1 MRTKITLFL
10 LLLNVVLFFFIFGVE
25 REWQTERL
33 IEESRSRVLGPEAAN
48 IQSLQ
53 ISGSSLPNT
62 VQLERNGESWRIIAP
77 YEWPANPHAVSRI
90 INELQFL
97 EHYTSF
103 TVDNLGATDLSLADY
118 GLDNP
123 NLTVTFRSG
132 SGETAIET
140 SLVIGDKTKIGQRL
154 YVLSPDGSRVH
165 VVPDSLANSLSIELE
180 QLRTNACFTIP
191 VFEVRSLNLQ
201 NDGPANVRVRLRREN
216 NRWRFESPV
225 VTRASKAQTEVAV
238 SDIATLRTAEFLG
251 APSRQPELLTTSGTN
266 TPSLRITLE
275 GNNRRETLL
284 LGSEVPAPESNGDAA
299 AAPTGTDQ
307 KYYAQMEG
315 RDAIFTVTLPERLAS
330 NLRNAQRELRE
341 ATILELDG
349 RQIDSIA
356 LQDDL
361 GQEIMIQKLDTNE
374 ESEAT
379 EVISPWQ
386 VVNRESDGSLRTFQ
400 ADTQVVED
408 ELLRTLR
415 LLRAETFERDVPTD
429 ADLEEWGLKR
439 PRRTI
444 TISFQSSLGGNPAP
458 DAITLLVGTD
468 QPGDNAYAKTERE
481 TFVYSI
487 DDVFLRNTPLDPL
500 HYRERLLREL
510 PAGARITGLQL
521 RDLSN
526 DTEVLAQRLTAEDT
540 WETVIATQ
548 PEAQRTSLTQLL
560 DSLRTLRAQRIVAD
574 KFSESVS
581 VNSTSSDWRYQLEV
595 RLSLSGD
602 GGEQEELFTLFL
614 ADRDGGDRQLVG
626 SPSLDLIF
634 EASPELIRAIWNLTY
649 ADRDPG
655 AIELTTPPEMP
666 DPEA

>member
-25 REWQTERL
+25 RKWHTEQL

-53 ISGSSLPNT
+53 ISGASLPAT
-62 VQLERNGESWRIIAP
+62 VHLERSGDSWRITSP

-90 INELQFL
+90 VNELQFL
-97 EHYTSF
+97 EHFTSF
-103 TVDNLGATDLSLADY
+103 AVENLSATDLSLVDY

-123 NLTVTFRSG
+123 NLTVSFRSG

-140 SLVIGDKTKIGQRL
+140 SLAIGDKTKIGQRL

-165 VVPDSLANSLSIELE
+165 VVSDSLANSLSIDLE

-225 VTRASKAQTEVAV
+225 VTRASKAQTEVAL

-251 APSRQPELLTTSGTN
+251 APSLQPELLTTSGTN

-284 LGSEVPAPESNGDAA
+284 LGNQVPSETAVTAAEDSSPPA
-299 AAPTGTDQ
+299 DQ
-307 KYYAQMEG
+307 KFYAQMEG
-315 RDAIFTVTLPERLAS
+315 RDAIFTIVLPQRLS
-330 NLRNAQRELRE
+330 SSLRNAQRELRE
-341 ATILELDG
+341 ATILELDD
-349 RQIDSIA
+349 RQIDSIT

-361 GQEIMIQKLDTNE
+361 GQEVVIQKLDPTA
-374 ESEAT
+374 ESDVT
-379 EVISPWQ
+379 EGISPWQ
-386 VVNRESDGSLRTFQ
+386 VVNRESDGSLRTYP
-400 ADTQVVED
+400 ADSYVVEN
-408 ELLRTLR
+408 EFLRSLR
-415 LLRAETFERDVPTD
+415 LLRADTFERDVPTD
-429 ADLEEWGLKR
+429 ADLELWGLKR

-444 TISFQSSLGGNPAP
+444 TVSFQPSLGDNTAP

-468 QPGDNAYAKTERE
+468 QAGENAYAKTQRE
-481 TFVYSI
+481 TFVYGI
-487 DDVFLRNTPLDPL
+487 DEVFLRNSPLDPL

-521 RDLSN
+521 RDLTN
-526 DTEVLAQRLTAEDT
+526 DSEIFTLQLAAEAT
-540 WETVIATQ
+540 WEQVIATQ
-548 PEAQRTSLTQLL
+548 SETLRPSVTQLL
-560 DSLRTLRAQRIVAD
+560 TSLRTLRAQRIVAD
-574 KFSESVS
+574 AFQDSVR
-581 VNSTSSDWRYQLEV
+581 VNSAPASWRYRLDV
-595 RLSLSGD
+595 DLSLDSD
-602 GGEQEELFTLFL
+602 GGEQHEIFSLFF
-614 ADRDGGDRQLVG
+614 AERDGGDRQLVG
-626 SPSLDLIF
+626 SPTLDLTF
-634 EASPELIRAIWNLTY
+634 EATPELIRAIWSLTY
-649 ADRDPG
+649 VERDPG
-655 AIELTTPPEMP
+655 PIELTTPPEMP
-666 DPEA
+666 EPEV

>member
-25 REWQTERL
+25 RKWQTEQL
-33 IEESRSRVLGPEAAN
+33 IEDSRSRVLGPEAAN

-53 ISGSSLPNT
+53 ISGSSLPDT
-62 VQLERNGESWRIIAP
+62 VQLERNGDSWRIIAP
-77 YEWPANPHAVSRI
+77 CEWPANPHAVSRI

-103 TVDNLGATDLSLADY
+103 AVDNLGATDLSLADY

-140 SLVIGDKTKIGQRL
+140 ALAIGDQTKIGQRL

-165 VVPDSLANSLSIELE
+165 VVPDSLASSLSIDLE

-191 VFEVRSLNLQ
+191 VFEVHSLNLQ

-251 APSRQPELLTTSGTN
+251 APSLQPELLTTSGTN

-284 LGSEVPAPESNGDAA
+284 LGNEVPAPTESGETDASSVS
-299 AAPTGTDQ
+299 TDQ
-307 KYYAQMEG
+307 KFYAQMEG

-341 ATILELDG
+341 ATILELEG
-349 RQIDSIA
+349 LQIDSIA

-361 GQEIMIQKLDTNE
+361 GQEIVIQKLDTNE
-374 ESEAT
+374 NSEAT

-386 VVNRESDGSLRTFQ
+386 VVNRESDGSLRTYP
-400 ADTQVVED
+400 ADSHVVENK
-408 ELLRTLR
+408 LLRTLR

-429 ADLEEWGLKR
+429 TELERWGLKR

-444 TISFQSSLGGNPAP
+444 TISFQPSLGSDAAP
-458 DAITLLVGTD
+458 EAITLLVGTL
-468 QPGDNAYAKTERE
+468 QTGDDAFAKTQRE
-481 TFVYSI
+481 TFVYRI
-487 DDVFLRNTPLDPL
+487 DDVFLRNTSLDPL

-526 DTEVLAQRLTAEDT
+526 DTEILASQLNAEDT
-540 WETVIATQ
+540 WESVMVTQ
-548 PEAQRTSLTQLL
+548 PEALRPALTQLL

-574 KFSESVS
+574 EYSENVS
-581 VNSTSSDWRYQLEV
+581 VNSTSSPWRYQLDV

-602 GGEQEELFTLFL
+602 GGEQEEVFTLFL
-614 ADRDGGDRQLVG
+614 ADRDGGDRQLAG

-634 EASPELIRAIWNLTY
+634 EASPEMIRAIWSLTY
-649 ADRDPG
+649 TDRDPG
-655 AIELTTPPEMP
+655 PIELTTPPEMP
-666 DPEA
+666 EPEI